1 MIYVSSSCI
10 HKNKISQI
18 IETYAEAGIKNIEL
32 SGGTAYYSEIE
43 QDLIRLRDRYGIT
56 YACHAYFPPPEVPFV
71 VNLAA
76 CNDEIYRRS
85 VSHYIKCIE
94 MMRRIGSRTLS
105 VHAGFQVEIQPNE
118 IGKKLSGHILYDEQT
133 SYERFCSAYRQLDQL
148 CAENGILLYLENNV
162 LSPENYREFQEH
174 NYLMMT
180 DYASIQ
186 KMREQLDFH
195 LLLDLGHLYVS
206 SHTLGLDFEEEC
218 ELLMKD
224 AEWIHISENNGLK
237 DEHKPL
243 KQDSRIMKAFSMK
256 DSSSVNVTLE
266 TAGEIHDILAGIEL
280 AGREKG

>member
-18 IETYAEAGIKNIEL
+18 IETYAKAGIKNIEL
-32 SGGTAYYSEIE
+32 SGGTVYYSEIE

-56 YACHAYFPPPEVPFV
+56 YACHAYFPPPKVPFV

-76 CNDEIYRRS
+76 CNDEIYQQS
-85 VSHYIKCIE
+85 VSHYINCIE
-94 MMRRIGSRTLS
+94 MMRRIGCNTLS
-105 VHAGFQVEIQPNE
+105 VHAGFLVEIHPNE
-118 IGKKLSGHILYDEQT
+118 IGKKLNGHILYDEQT
-133 SYERFCSAYRQLDQL
+133 AYERFCKAYRQLDQL
-148 CAENGILLYLENNV
+148 CADSGIFLYLENNV
-162 LSPENYREFQEH
+162 LSPENYREFQGQ

-206 SHTLGLDFEEEC
+206 SHTLGLDYEKEC
-218 ELLMKD
+218 SLLLGD
-224 AEWIHISENNGLK
+224 AGWIHISENNGLK

-243 KQDSRIMKAFSMK
+243 KQDGEIMKAFATK
-256 DSSSVNVTLE
+256 DCSSVNVTLE
-266 TAGEIHDILAGIEL
+266 TVGEIHDILAGIEL
-280 AGREKG
+280 VKR